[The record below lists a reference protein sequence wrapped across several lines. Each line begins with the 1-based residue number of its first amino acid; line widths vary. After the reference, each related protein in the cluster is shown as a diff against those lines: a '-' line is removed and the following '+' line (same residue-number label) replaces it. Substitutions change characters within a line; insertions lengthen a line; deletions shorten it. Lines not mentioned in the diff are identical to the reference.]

1 VDRPILN
8 KMNFSPPW
16 KLWFEGSFP
25 FKN

>member
-16 KLWFEGSFP
+16 KLWFEGSFT
-25 FKN
+25 FKT